1 MCCHC
6 TNLHD
11 KSEADISVFPIYFNF
26 LHCLL
31 FFVKKN
37 CCRSVALK
45 ELNDAFA
52 VESTEYAALKEHFD
66 RIDLDI
72 GRRDQEE
79 LILEALQRR
88 EDFGM
93 YVLFRAA
100 ANIQKIHRGRMAREA
115 VNKIKVPF

>member
-1 MCCHC
+1 M
-6 TNLHD
+6 
-11 KSEADISVFPIYFNF
+11 
-26 LHCLL
+26 
-31 FFVKKN
+31 
-37 CCRSVALK
+37 ALK